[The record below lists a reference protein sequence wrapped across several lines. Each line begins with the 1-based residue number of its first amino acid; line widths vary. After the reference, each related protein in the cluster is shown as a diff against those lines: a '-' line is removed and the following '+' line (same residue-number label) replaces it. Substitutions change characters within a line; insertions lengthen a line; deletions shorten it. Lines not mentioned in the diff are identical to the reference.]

1 MGGVSGL
8 RSALIFGAAA
18 LAWAWA
24 WAYALPAAAA
34 NLGSDCCA
42 DLEERIAEL
51 EATAAHKGNR
61 NVSLTVTGWVHEQIA
76 FWDDGTERDA
86 YVGTSPVQQS
96 RVKFLGEARIDNDWR
111 AGYLI
116 EIGINGH
123 PGGQWDQTGP
133 SSKSATSP
141 DNGLLVRRSSWYL
154 KNNNLGRILVGQDA
168 LTTYHLLAD
177 SDPTMTRNIYHD
189 EAQTSFQAKFFIRD
203 QSGNFV
209 NAGGSTPL
217 RWTDVLRGYNNST
230 PGNGGRRNIVR
241 YDSPT
246 IAGFTASAAWGESNL
261 WDTTLVYRGS
271 FGDFLVNGRTGYG
284 HSSDGASTQCHTIP
298 TAGENGD
305 CSWWGVSGFVQ
316 HKPTGLFVLASYGE
330 QIDYS
335 RAQYA
340 QQPNLVDMTDTTWFV
355 QAGVE
360 YKWNSLGKTNFFGE
374 YRHDDPGSN
383 VSASGVLRTQ
393 GADINFWTAGAIQHI
408 DSAEMMLY
416 VLYQHADGNF
426 EANLTSGLTN
436 VQIDRFQQVRA
447 GVRYAF

>member
-1 MGGVSGL
+1 MRGMSGI
-8 RSALIFGAAA
+8 RSVLIFGAAA
-18 LAWAWA
+18 LAC
-24 WAYALPAAAA
+24 AYSLPAAAA
-34 NLGSDCCA
+34 DLGGDCCV

-61 NVSLTVTGWVHEQIA
+61 NVSLTISGWVNEQIA
-76 FWDDGTERDA
+76 FWDDGTERNA

-96 RVKFLGEARIDNDWR
+96 RFKFLGEARIDKDWS

-116 EIGINGH
+116 EIGVNGN

-133 SSKSATSP
+133 SSKSATTP

-154 KNNNLGRILVGQDA
+154 KNKNLGRILVGQDA
-168 LTTYHLLAD
+168 LTTYHLLAESD
-177 SDPTMTRNIYHD
+177 STMTRKVYHD
-189 EAQTSFQAKFFIRD
+189 EAQPDFQAKFFIRD
-203 QSGNFV
+203 KSGNFV

-217 RWTDVLRGYNNST
+217 RWNDVLRGYNNST

-246 IAGFTASAAWGESNL
+246 VAGFTASAAWGEDDL
-261 WDTTLVYRGS
+261 WDTTLAYQGV

-340 QQPNLVDMTDTTWFV
+340 QQPNLVDKTDTTWFV

-360 YKWNSLGKTNFFGE
+360 YKWNSLGKTNIFGE

-383 VSASGVLRTQ
+383 VAASGVLRTQ
-393 GADINFWTAGAIQHI
+393 SADINFWTAGAIQHLE
-408 DSAEMMLY
+408 SADAMLY
-416 VLYQHADGNF
+416 LLYQHADGNV

-436 VQIDRFQQVRA
+436 VQINQFQQVIA

>member
-1 MGGVSGL
+1 MRGVSGL

-18 LAWAWA
+18 LAWA
-24 WAYALPAAAA
+24 YSLPAAAA
-34 NLGSDCCA
+34 GLGGDCCA

-51 EATAAHKGNR
+51 EATAARKGTR
-61 NVSLTVTGWVHEQIA
+61 NVSLTIAGWVNEEIA

-86 YVGTSPVQQS
+86 YVGTNPVQQS
-96 RVKFLGEARIDNDWR
+96 RFKFLGEARIDKDWS

-116 EIGINGH
+116 EIGVNGY
-123 PGGQWDQTGP
+123 PGGQWDQTSP
-133 SSKSATSP
+133 SSKSATTP
-141 DNGLLVRRSSWYL
+141 DNGVTVRRSSWHL
-154 KNNNLGRILVGQDA
+154 KNNKYGRVLVGMDA
-168 LTTYHLLAD
+168 VTTYHLLAESD
-177 SDPTMTRNIYHD
+177 STMTRKIYHD
-189 EAQTSFQAKFFIRD
+189 EAQPDFQAKFFIRD
-203 QSGNFV
+203 RSGNFV
-209 NAGGSTPL
+209 KAGGSTPL
-217 RWTDVLRGYNNST
+217 RWNDVLRGYNNST
-230 PGNGGRRNIVR
+230 PGNGVRRNIVR

-246 IAGFTASAAWGESNL
+246 ISGFTASASWGESNL
-261 WDTTLVYRGS
+261 WDTTLVYQGA

-305 CSWWGVSGFVQ
+305 CTWWGVSGFVQ
-316 HKPTGLFVLASYGE
+316 HKPTGMFVLASYGE
-330 QIDYS
+330 QIDDS

-340 QQPNLVDMTDTTWFV
+340 LQPNLVDNTDTTWFV

-360 YKWNSLGKTNFFGE
+360 YKWNSLGKTNIFGE

-393 GADINFWTAGAIQHI
+393 GAEINFWTAGAIQHL
-408 DSAEMMLY
+408 DSADAMLY
-416 VLYQHADGNF
+416 LLYQHADGNV

-436 VQIDRFQQVRA
+436 VQINQFQQVIA